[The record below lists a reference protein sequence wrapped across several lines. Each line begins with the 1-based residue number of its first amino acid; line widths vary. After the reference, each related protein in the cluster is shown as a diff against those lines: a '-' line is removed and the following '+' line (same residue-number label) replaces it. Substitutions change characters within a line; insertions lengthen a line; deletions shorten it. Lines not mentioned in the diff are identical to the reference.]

1 MRSRYTVEF
10 TAAIFM
16 ILGVLALVFLA
27 FKATD
32 MSGIGTEGSYMVE
45 ARFSNIG
52 SLREQAPVA
61 MAGVTLGSVA
71 DISLDPQ
78 TLEAVVMLE
87 ISNRFDNL
95 PNDTSASV
103 LTQGVLGDRY
113 VGLEPGGA
121 PDPLRPGDEILITQS
136 AIVLEE
142 LIGKYVFGSGQDKES
157 EQ

>member
-10 TAAIFM
+10 TAALFM
-16 ILGVLALVFLA
+16 ILGILALLFLA

-32 MSGIGTEGSYMVE
+32 MGTIGTDGSYHVE

-52 SLREQAPVA
+52 SLREGAPVA
-61 MAGVTLGSVA
+61 MAGVSIGSVA
-71 DISLDPQ
+71 DISLDPRS
-78 TLEAVVMLE
+78 LEAVVTLKL
-87 ISNRFDNL
+87 SNRFDDL
-95 PNDTSASV
+95 PNDTSASI

-142 LIGKYVFGSGQDKES
+142 LIGKYVFGGDQDKGS
-157 EQ
+157 E